1 MLSRSSCL
9 LAVNN
14 YFYPR
19 GGADVLFLEQNR
31 IFEQAGWQ
39 VVPFAMRHP
48 DNLPSAWADY
58 FTDEIEYGRAYGVR
72 DRLVRAQRVVFSL
85 QARRRIGALI
95 DRVNPR
101 LAHIHN
107 IYHHLSPAILPVLKR
122 RGVAAVMTIHDLKL
136 LCPSRRMMV
145 DDKPCARCRG
155 GAVYHSV
162 LNRCIKGS
170 YALSSLAMLEHL
182 VQQTLQL
189 YQSNIAF
196 FIMPS
201 RFLLETFVAWG
212 WPRKQLVHIPN
223 FVDVERFR
231 ADAPIGRRFVYCGR
245 LDKDKGVATLVRA
258 AARARQPVSVIG
270 SGPDEL
276 ELKSLAASLGA
287 DVEFC
292 GRLDGG
298 ELAAA
303 IATARAVVLPS
314 ECYENAPLSILEAYA
329 SGRPVVGAAIGG
341 VPELI
346 RQDDT
351 GYLFPSGDAEALAA
365 ILSRLAAM
373 PETKLAA
380 IGASGRRWVE
390 GEFNAALYRT
400 RLLTLYERLSTVGMP
415 A

>member
-1 MLSRSSCL
+1 MSSGSPCL

-31 IFEQAGWQ
+31 IFEQIGWQ

-48 DNLPSAWADY
+48 DNLPSAWAEY
-58 FTDEIEYGRAYGVR
+58 FPDEIEYGRTYGLR
-72 DRLVRAQRVVFSL
+72 ESFMRAHRVVFSL
-85 QARRRIGALI
+85 QARRKIGALI

-107 IYHHLSPAILPVLKR
+107 VYHHLSPAILPVLKQ

-136 LCPSRRMMV
+136 LCPSRRMMI
-145 DDKPCARCRG
+145 DHQPCARCKG
-155 GAVYHSV
+155 GALHHAVI
-162 LNRCIKGS
+162 NRCIKGS
-170 YALSSLAMLEHL
+170 LALSSLAMLEGV
-182 VQQTLQL
+182 VQRTLRL
-189 YQSNIAF
+189 YESNIAVF
-196 FIMPS
+196 VTPS
-201 RFLLETFVAWG
+201 RFLLEMFVRWG
-212 WPRKQLVHIPN
+212 WARERLVYIPN
-223 FVDVERFR
+223 FVDVDRFR
-231 ADAPIGRRFVYCGR
+231 SETATGRRFVYCGR

-258 AARARQPVSVIG
+258 AARARQPVTIVG

-276 ELKSLAASLGA
+276 ELRSLAASLGA

-292 GRLDGG
+292 GRLSGS

-303 IATARAVVLPS
+303 FAAARAVVLPS
-314 ECYENAPLSILEAYA
+314 ECYENAPLSVLEAYA
-329 SGRPVVGAAIGG
+329 AGRPVVGAAIGG

-351 GYLFPSGDAEALAA
+351 GFLFPSGNAEALAA

-373 PETKLAA
+373 PATKLAA

-390 GEFNAALYRT
+390 RDFSAAVYRT
-400 RLLTLYERLSTVGMP
+400 RILALYESLSATRMP